1 MSSSLQIYVDTSNEE
16 YLTEK
21 IEHGE
26 LYIICREK
34 YE

>member
-21 IEHGE
+21 NRAWGIVYTMQGK
-26 LYIICREK
+26 CR
-34 YE
+34 